1 MADKGNPKAKRR
13 DWFKLDNAAVLFP
26 TVASGNISTLFRLSA
41 TLKAP
46 VNYARLRD
54 ALSGIYRRFPYFN
67 VELHAGFFW
76 YYFELLPSPPAVMP
90 DSKFPCMNISIMTR
104 GRHLFRVRAYD
115 RRIAVEFSHIITDGT
130 GAAAFLKSLLAEYLR
145 PSDAESFATEGIPA
159 PDERVDPEEFEDAF
173 RRYGDLSLPGPY
185 HERKA
190 FHVPCEF
197 LPAGEYR
204 ITAGTIPLEAVTR
217 KAKAE
222 GVSLTEFLCAVYIAG
237 LQEIYEGL
245 DELERIKFRR
255 FIKLMVPVNLRRHFP
270 SKTMRNFSLYVLPG
284 IDCRLGHYEFGEIV
298 AAVHHGM
305 RLQNTAKRMSQQI
318 ARNARGAVAPAIR
331 IMPLFLKKFGGRM
344 LYRHF
349 GEDLYSGCLTNL
361 GPVNLPPAMSALIE
375 HFDLVPAPAP
385 ITRTNCAVISY
396 GNELR
401 ICFGSLVKEREIER
415 LFFTRLI
422 KMGIPVRIETNV

>member
-1 MADKGNPKAKRR
+1 MASGETRRGKRR
-13 DWFKLDNAAVLFP
+13 DWYKLDNAAVLFP

-46 VNYARLRD
+46 VNYSRLRD
-54 ALSGIYRRFPYFN
+54 ALATIYRRFPYFN

-76 YYFELLPSPPAVMP
+76 YYFEMLPSPPKVMP
-90 DSKFPCMNISIMTR
+90 DSKYPCMNIRIMTR

-130 GAAAFLKSLLAEYLR
+130 GAVTFLKSLLAEYLR
-145 PSDAESFATEGIPA
+145 SSGVALPATEGIPA
-159 PDERVDPEEFEDAF
+159 PRGPVDPEEFEDAF
-173 RRYGDLSLPGPY
+173 RRYCDLSLPGPY

-190 FHVPCEF
+190 FHVPCRY

-204 ITAGTIPLEAVTR
+204 VIVGTVPLEAALG
-217 KAKAE
+217 KAKAA
-222 GVSLTEFLCAVYIAG
+222 GASLTEFLCATYIAA
-237 LQEIYEGL
+237 LQDIYEGL
-245 DELERIKFRR
+245 DELERIRFRR

-284 IDCRLGHYEFGEIV
+284 IDCRLGHWEFGEIV

-305 RLQNTAKRMSQQI
+305 RLQNTAKRISQQI

-344 LYRHF
+344 LYRHM

-361 GPVNLPPAMSALIE
+361 GSVELPSEMSALIE
-375 HFDLVPAPAP
+375 RFDFVPAPAP
-385 ITRTNCAVISY
+385 ITRTNCAVLSY

-401 ICFGSLVKEREIER
+401 ISFGSLIMEREIER
-415 LFFTRLI
+415 RFFTRLI
-422 KMGIPVRIETNV
+422 KSGIPVRIETNA